1 MHRIFSLDT
10 TIGAAAVGVVLKAA
24 APLKKGNNLVEI
36 KDLDQMAIFA
46 KGEDV
51 ETFRIGLAELL
62 EKRQPR
68 KAELDGLLADLEEGI
83 GSVVIYQTPGKL
95 EVLGTKHDERPT
107 VLFFK
112 HIQSLAVKST
122 ALRDALDSFKEKAL
136 V

>member
-1 MHRIFSLDT
+1 MYRSFSLDT
-10 TIGAAAVGVVLKAA
+10 TTGASTAGIVLKAA
-24 APLKKGNNLVEI
+24 VPLREGNKLVEI
-36 KDLDQMAIFA
+36 EDLHQMAIFA

-68 KAELDGLLADLEEGI
+68 KAELDGLLADLEEGL

-95 EVLGTKHDERPT
+95 EVFGTKHDERPT